1 MLFAGKSIHNGQRDL
16 TVTMKKKVLI
26 ISSSARKGGNSDT
39 LCDAYAEGAR
49 GAGHEVEKVRLAQL
63 RIEPCLGCYVCER
76 TGRCAQQDD
85 MAALLPKLREADVVV
100 LASPVY
106 FYTLCGRLKNFIDR
120 TLPLYPYEGF
130 AGKKWQLII
139 SAAEDEKENMKHA
152 VGDFMGFMEC
162 MEEPVIAE
170 PIYGIGAWKIGD
182 IKNKTEVLQQAREAG
197 TYA

>member
-1 MLFAGKSIHNGQRDL
+1 MGIMIQLYYPK
-16 TVTMKKKVLI
+16 MKKKVLI

-49 GAGHEVEKVRLAQL
+49 SAGHDVEKVRLAKL
-63 RIEPCLGCYVCER
+63 HIEPCLGCYACEKS
-76 TGRCAQQDD
+76 GLCAQKDD
-85 MAALLPKLREADVVV
+85 MAGLLPKLKETDVIV

-106 FYTLCGRLKNFIDR
+106 FYTICGRLKNFIDR

-139 SAAEDEKENMKHA
+139 SAAEDEKANMQHA

-170 PIYGIGAWKIGD
+170 PIYGIGAWQMGD
-182 IKNKTEVLQQAREAG
+182 IKHKPEILEQARRAG
-197 TYA
+197 ENA

>member
-1 MLFAGKSIHNGQRDL
+1 M
-16 TVTMKKKVLI
+16 MKKKILI
-26 ISSSARKGGNSDT
+26 LSSSARKGGNSDT

-49 GAGHEVEKVRLAQL
+49 EAGHEVEKVRLAQL
-63 RIEPCLGCYVCER
+63 RIEPCLGCYACER
-76 TGRCAQQDD
+76 TGVCAQKDD
-85 MAALLPKLREADVVV
+85 MATLLPKLREADVIV

-139 SAAEDEKENMKHA
+139 SAAEDEKENMQHA

-170 PIYGIGAWKIGD
+170 PIYGIGAWQLGD
-182 IKNKTEVLQQAREAG
+182 IKGKPEVIQQAREAG
-197 TYA
+197 THA